1 MPSNVSLTL
10 LALLLAAAVAAVLQA
25 KGTELVIR
33 HASLLAVCDPL
44 RVIERHHGP
53 DFMWS
58 RELKHRCMGAYLNGF
73 QVF

>member
-1 MPSNVSLTL
+1 MTL
-10 LALLLAAAVAAVLQA
+10 LSLLLAAAVAAVLQA

-53 DFMWS
+53 DFTWS
-58 RELKHRCMGAYLNGF
+58 QRAEA
-73 QVF
+73 QVYGCWPGE